1 MAPDPVH
8 GERAR
13 RSLTG
18 ARLAAGAVFVI
29 FGLGKF
35 LSHASE
41 LSSFETYGIPWPM
54 VMVYLV
60 GVLEVVG
67 GLALLAGV
75 AVAPVALLMAA
86 NMAVAIVVSGIGEGE
101 VVPSL
106 TLAPVLLI
114 AMGLLLWT
122 ETRSRS
128 RPHAGLISEASG
140 HSSQSTSP
148 QAAAWSAGSRAPEPA
163 RRSCA
168 SSSASPRAGVLPR
181 VGGLHRERAFA
192 VLHHAPLAVRRR
204 ARATGDEPRRERA
217 AA

>member
-128 RPHAGLISEASG
+128 RPHAG
-140 HSSQSTSP
+140 
-148 QAAAWSAGSRAPEPA
+148 
-163 RRSCA
+163 
-168 SSSASPRAGVLPR
+168 
-181 VGGLHRERAFA
+181 
-192 VLHHAPLAVRRR
+192 
-204 ARATGDEPRRERA
+204 
-217 AA
+217 